1 METINRPFI
10 LFHVE
15 HFLWKQLTALFYR
28 RKRRTETD
36 VFWEGFSAERTGRAR
51 ENRLVRPPPSRQF
64 IIKPHKQKSTER
76 LYLSPFCCHSTSIL
90 CPLCVR
96 PQMSRTFRKCL
107 ALSSNLSANVS
118 FKSANVSPCPLQ
130 LLSTNDLQ
138 MLIGILIDH
147 AQIAYGFYSPHGVL
161 RRRLSPR
168 SGGHRKNRHAGKAG
182 GYHALCFKTIKINS
196 LNLVTQS

>member
-15 HFLWKQLTALFYR
+15 HLLWKQLTALFYR

-36 VFWEGFSAERTGRAR
+36 VFWGGFSAERTRGLR
-51 ENRLVRPPPSRQF
+51 ENRLVLPPPSLQF
-64 IIKPHKQKSTER
+64 IIKPLKPKILER
-76 LYLSPFCCHSTSIL
+76 LYLSLFCRHSTSFL

-118 FKSANVSPCPLQ
+118 FCSANVSLPPFGRLII
-130 LLSTNDLQ
+130 NDLQ
-138 MLIGILIDH
+138 MPIGILIDH
-147 AQIAYGFYSPHGVL
+147 A
-161 RRRLSPR
+161 
-168 SGGHRKNRHAGKAG
+168 
-182 GYHALCFKTIKINS
+182 
-196 LNLVTQS
+196 

>member
-15 HFLWKQLTALFYR
+15 HLLWKQLTALFYR

-36 VFWEGFSAERTGRAR
+36 VFRGGGLRRADGRAR
-51 ENRLVRPPPSRQF
+51 ENRLVRPPPSLQF
-64 IIKPHKQKSTER
+64 IIKPHKQKSPER
-76 LYLSPFCCHSTSIL
+76 LYLSPFCRHSISFL

-107 ALSSNLSANVS
+107 ALPSNLSANVS
-118 FKSANVSPCPLQ
+118 FTSANVSPCPLQ

-138 MLIGILIDH
+138 MPIGIL
-147 AQIAYGFYSPHGVL
+147 
-161 RRRLSPR
+161 
-168 SGGHRKNRHAGKAG
+168 
-182 GYHALCFKTIKINS
+182 
-196 LNLVTQS
+196 